1 LVAISIS
8 SYMQAEYMGEYKW
21 HEFKKGCQALGCD
34 TVDSWKKVVPRLR
47 QEVANEAKLHELYK
61 YSFNFAQE
69 KGKKNVD
76 VELACDLW
84 DLLIGSKCGF
94 LEKWKAFCMGKF
106 ERNEIKVITRDTWD
120 LFWDLNKQ
128 TRGNMSNFED
138 DGAWPS
144 IIDEFVEYVGA

>member
-1 LVAISIS
+1 
-8 SYMQAEYMGEYKW
+8 
-21 HEFKKGCQALGCD
+21 
-34 TVDSWKKVVPRLR
+34 
-47 QEVANEAKLHELYK
+47 
-61 YSFNFAQE
+61 
-69 KGKKNVD
+69 
-76 VELACDLW
+76 
-84 DLLIGSKCGF
+84 
-94 LEKWKAFCMGKF
+94 MGKF